1 MSIERS
7 AGILLPISSLPS
19 KYGIGT
25 LGKKAYEFVDFLID
39 SKQTYWQVLPVGHTS
54 YGDSPYQCFSSFAGN
69 PYFIDLDI
77 LCEDGLLST
86 KDLENIVVENETEVD
101 YGYLYSYRYK
111 LLYKAYINGKDKYSK
126 EFKVFCDDNSFWLD
140 DYALFM
146 SLKKNFNDL
155 SWQEWPDENIKLR
168 KKDALNKYKKLLKD
182 DISFYEFIQ
191 FLFFKQ
197 FSTLKNYANINGIKI
212 IGDLPIYVALDSAEV
227 WADPNEFQ
235 LDEETLVPRNVAGVP
250 PDYFSEEGQ
259 LWGNPL
265 YDWDYMKK
273 HNYEWWILRLKGV
286 SKYFDVIRIDHF
298 IGFERYWSVP
308 FKENTAKNGCY
319 YKGPS
324 IEFIDI
330 VKDRLKD
337 VDFIAEDLGVL
348 NDDCINLLKHSGFPG
363 MRVLEFSMS
372 DDGTSYHS
380 PHNHVNNCVCY
391 ISTHDNEPINGW
403 FKNTNDND
411 RRYSTN
417 YYGLSEKEGYNWGF
431 IRGGMNSVANLFIC
445 QIQDY
450 LGLGCEATIN
460 RPGTLGNW
468 KWRLKENELTDEL
481 KNRIAYI
488 THACNRDRKDG

>member
-1 MSIERS
+1 MER
-7 AGILLPISSLPS
+7 ACGVLLPVFSLPS
-19 KYGIGT
+19 KYGIGCFS
-25 LGKKAYEFVDFLID
+25 KEAYEFVDFLID

-86 KDLENIVVENETEVD
+86 KDLENIVVENESEVD
-101 YGYLYSYRYK
+101 YGYLYSYRYNI
-111 LLYKAYINGKDKYSK
+111 LYKAYIAGKNKYLNEFK
-126 EFKVFCDDNSFWLD
+126 EFCELNSKWLD

-146 SLKKNFNDL
+146 SLKKKFNDT
-155 SWQEWPDENIKLR
+155 SWQEWPDIDIKLR
-168 KKDALNKYKKLLKD
+168 KKNALEKYKKLLSD
-182 DISFYEFIQ
+182 DISFYKFIQ

-197 FSTLKNYANINGIKI
+197 FSLLKKYANDKGIKI

-227 WADPNEFQ
+227 WADPKQFQ

-250 PDYFSEEGQ
+250 PDYFSEDGQ

-273 HNYEWWILRLKGV
+273 NNFEWWINRLNGV
-286 SKYFDVIRIDHF
+286 ANYFDVIRIDHF

-308 FKENTAKNGCY
+308 FEETTAKNGCY

-324 IEFIDI
+324 NEFID
-330 VKDRLKD
+330 VLKD
-337 VDFIAEDLGVL
+337 KFSNIDFIAEDLGVL
-348 NDDCINLLKHSGFPG
+348 NDDCINLLKYAGFPG
-363 MRVLEFSMS
+363 MRVLEFSMA

-380 PHNHVNNCVCY
+380 PHNHINNCVCY
-391 ISTHDNEPINGW
+391 IATHDNEPINGW
-403 FKNTNDND
+403 FKNANENDI
-411 RRYSTN
+411 RYSTN